1 MDPFSRRAAW
11 ELLQKYRA
19 GRVILFTTHF
29 LEEADILAD
38 RTAIMAAGRIRC
50 SGSSLFLKSKF
61 NAGYL
66 LSISLARKNNSIIH
80 TIKKGSSLNGLY
92 REVNDD
98 HILFESDE
106 NIPSEEIQIQET
118 QNLLSKECS
127 VEMHENEKK
136 FDTIEEILNFFVP
149 SAIFVS
155 KIAGENIFSL
165 PIEVCSTDVLKYQFI
180 FSCLTV
186 FPRFSDFSFFFIF
199 VIPFYFAHLD
209 IESFFV

>member
-29 LEEADILAD
+29 LEEADILGD
-38 RTAIMAAGRIRC
+38 RIAIMAAGRIRC

-80 TIKKGSSLNGLY
+80 TINKGSLLNGLN

-106 NIPSEEIQIQET
+106 NIPSEEIQES

-127 VEMHENEKK
+127 VEMHENEKI
-136 FDTIEEILNFFVP
+136 FDTIEDILNFFVP

-155 KIAGENIFSL
+155 KVAGENIFSL
-165 PIEVCSTDVLKYQFI
+165 PIEVCPTDVLKYQFI
-180 FSCLTV
+180 FSCFLTASCLPA
-186 FPRFSDFSFFFIF
+186 FPLFSDFFIL
-199 VIPFYFAHLD
+199 FYFCDSILLC
-209 IESFFV
+209 SS

>member
-19 GRVILFTTHF
+19 GRVILLTTHF
-29 LEEADILAD
+29 LEEADILGD
-38 RTAIMAAGRIRC
+38 RIAIMAAGRIRC

-66 LSISLARKNNSIIH
+66 LSISLARKNNSTTH
-80 TIKKGSSLNGLY
+80 TINKGPLLNGLN

-106 NIPSEEIQIQET
+106 NIPSEEIQES

-127 VEMHENEKK
+127 VEMHENEKI

-155 KIAGENIFSL
+155 KVAGENIFSL
-165 PIEVCSTDVLKYQFI
+165 PIEVCPQDVLKYQFI
-180 FSCLTV
+180 FSCFLTTSCLIA
-186 FPRFSDFSFFFIF
+186 FPLFSEFLFFFIF
-199 VIPFYFAHLD
+199 FYSNLLC
-209 IESFFV
+209 SS

>member
-29 LEEADILAD
+29 LEEADILGD
-38 RTAIMAAGRIRC
+38 RIAIMAAGRIRS
-50 SGSSLFLKSKF
+50 SGSSLYLKSKF

-66 LSISLARKNNSIIH
+66 LSISLARKNNSTIH
-80 TIKKGSSLNGLY
+80 TKNKGSLLNGLY
-92 REVNDD
+92 REVNDN
-98 HILFESDE
+98 HIFFESDE

-127 VEMHENEKK
+127 VEMHENEKI
-136 FDTIEEILNFFVP
+136 FDTIEDILNFFVP

-155 KIAGENIFSL
+155 KVAGENIFSL
-165 PIEVCSTDVLKYQFI
+165 PIEVCPTDILKYQFI
-180 FSCLTV
+180 FSCFLTTSCLIA
-186 FPRFSDFSFFFIF
+186 FPLFSDFFIL
-199 VIPFYFAHLD
+199 FYFCDSILLR
-209 IESFFV
+209 SS